1 MNKEINTKIDQVNKD
16 IQDLS
21 TLIFEA
27 KNKKNFNSVIY
38 SKTISN
44 IFSNLEILRELVKWI
59 KRLKTYD
66 SQKRKK
72 TNICIYG

>member
-44 IFSNLEILRELVKWI
+44 IFSNLEILRELVK
-59 KRLKTYD
+59 
-66 SQKRKK
+66 
-72 TNICIYG
+72 